1 MRSMFALLSVVLF
14 LATSATADVGPK
26 PDIVAPH
33 SAPIK
38 VCSPFVESNW
48 RAAIMVP
55 HMWVASDC
63 RDYAGSINATA
74 FQVGC
79 FYTDP
84 ARRSG
89 PQHALARTNRPPL
102 PAADCGWSTSFSLTW
117 PGPTKVCSILVPG
130 GWRSLTMVPASWTAS
145 DCQAL
150 AREFRATR
158 VQLGCIFHAPT
169 PPKYAW
175 ASRHA
180 GTDAPLPD
188 GALYRPATDCG
199 WASGGAPPAAR
210 TIPTK
215 FCSGYVPG
223 AWRTV
228 TVVPPAW
235 QPSDCQAFSRQIGAT
250 FYQLGCIFD
259 TPPTGSTEKFVSGPA
274 HAILRPAADAPLL
287 RNCAWRVT

>member
-1 MRSMFALLSVVLF
+1 MESRRCALCSPCSLLSFSSQRAPLP
-14 LATSATADVGPK
+14 TSARSPTLSRRIPRRSKSA
-26 PDIVAPH
+26 APL
-33 SAPIK
+33 
-38 VCSPFVESNW
+38 W
-48 RAAIMVP
+48 RATGALRL
-55 HMWVASDC
+55 WC
-63 RDYAGSINATA
+63 RTCGWRQTAAT
-74 FQVGC
+74 
-79 FYTDP
+79 TL
-84 ARRSG
+84 ARSTPPRSKLVVST